1 MESGFSHVI
10 HTLVMS
16 IVFYVILVYVLKQ
29 SRDSSIDKSILLG
42 TILLMYMILF
52 GHHLPT
58 NGINPNII
66 K

>member
-10 HTLVMS
+10 HTLIIS
-16 IVFYVILVYVLKQ
+16 FVFYVILVYVLKQ

-42 TILLMYMILF
+42 AIFLMYMILF

>member
-1 MESGFSHVI
+1 MESGFSHII
-10 HTLVMS
+10 HSLVMS
-16 IVFYVILVYVLKQ
+16 IVFYVLLVYVLKHQ
-29 SRDSSIDKSILLG
+29 YNSAVDKSILLG
-42 TILLMYMILF
+42 TVFLMYMILF